1 MEEQN
6 LQEMLIRLRQELE
19 LAQVNDLQTQKLL
32 RELDAQI
39 KQQIEADDDE
49 KAGSLLQRLEEAAT
63 ELEASHSTLTAA
75 ITHVMTALSNM
86 GL

>member
-39 KQQIEADDDE
+39 KQ
-49 KAGSLLQRLEEAAT
+49 
-63 ELEASHSTLTAA
+63 
-75 ITHVMTALSNM
+75 
-86 GL
+86 